1 MNCKV
6 KVFSS
11 VLKLNQ
17 VLHHCADSIN
27 INKKVWNMY
36 FRHLLPRLVNPG
48 DDGNCG
54 SAAVCDTM
62 CLQIL
67 SKRIH
72 FGKFVAEAKFRE
84 NPATYETAIRE
95 QVNAPSLL
103 TVCIFFCS

>member
-1 MNCKV
+1 
-6 KVFSS
+6 
-11 VLKLNQ
+11 
-17 VLHHCADSIN
+17 
-27 INKKVWNMY
+27 MY
-36 FRHLLPRLVNPG
+36 FKHLLPRLVNPG

-72 FGKFVAEAKFRE
+72 FGKFVAEAKFLE

-95 QVNAPSLL
+95 QVKRHHALSFFFLVTLSFCHHKL
-103 TVCIFFCS
+103 TL